1 MPHEI
6 SVVLVAHDDDYDA
19 DDPGWRQQA
28 GALQQALRD
37 AEVDVE
43 SRERPVAGEKGGVA
57 EWVLT
62 LGSSGAISA
71 AVVVMQNWLSRV
83 RRRRLEVTIDED
95 GRKNRYLVDGSSA
108 SDETLKA
115 VLIAALESARR
126 DG

>member
-1 MPHEI
+1 MRSRSSWSPTTTTTTRTT
-6 SVVLVAHDDDYDA
+6 
-19 DDPGWRQQA
+19 PA
-28 GALQQALRD
+28 GG
-37 AEVDVE
+37 
-43 SRERPVAGEKGGVA
+43 SRPAR
-57 EWVLT
+57 
-62 LGSSGAISA
+62 SSGAISA